1 MPHTPRYVIFAVAAG
16 PSVGYGHLV
25 RAGHLA
31 GQLGVRRVLAL
42 RGGGDAIDA
51 ALAMGWTVH
60 RGSPLALAATLP
72 DLIVVDDPSS
82 RHARRWV
89 RAARQYDVPVAAVH
103 DGDGRG
109 VGADLSV
116 DGSLMAAAT
125 DAPAA
130 RRGPAFAIL
139 DPRVAGLRT
148 GPVRQPRSVL
158 IALGGGRHVR
168 DAGVRIAATLHRLDP
183 AASIL
188 LAPGF
193 VDRSAL
199 PGLPARCRWIPTP
212 QGLADALARTSVAIV
227 AGGMT
232 LYEACALGTPAVAV
246 PVVKGQRR
254 AVRAAARLGVAVAA
268 STSSAPRRAHDL
280 LSRPLTA
287 AALGRRAR
295 RVVDGAG
302 ARRVADAL
310 RALTESRQTKG
321 ARRAA

>member
-1 MPHTPRYVIFAVAAG
+1 
-16 PSVGYGHLV
+16 
-25 RAGHLA
+25 
-31 GQLGVRRVLAL
+31 VRRVLAL
-42 RGGGDAIDA
+42 RGGGDAIDT

-60 RGSPLALAATLP
+60 HGSPLALAATLP
-72 DLIVVDDPSS
+72 DLIVVDDPSGVQ
-82 RHARRWV
+82 ARRWV
-89 RAARQYDVPVAAVH
+89 RAARQYDIPIATVH

-116 DGSLMAAAT
+116 DGSFMAAAI
-125 DAPAA
+125 DASPT
-130 RRGPAFAIL
+130 RRGQLSRFSIPGS
-139 DPRVAGLRT
+139 PGLRA
-148 GPVRQPRSVL
+148 GPVRQPRTVL

-168 DAGVRIAATLHRLDP
+168 NAGVRIAATLHRLDP
-183 AASIL
+183 DASVL

-246 PVVKGQRR
+246 PVVTGQRR

-268 STSSAPRRAHDL
+268 STSSAP
-280 LSRPLTA
+280 
-287 AALGRRAR
+287 
-295 RVVDGAG
+295 AG
-302 ARRVADAL
+302 P
-310 RALTESRQTKG
+310 
-321 ARRAA
+321 